1 MQRNSIFKP
10 RGFRGVA
17 AMALFCAFT
26 SSVSYAADSIEVAI
40 EAVRAIGTEGKGF
53 QEAIPAARELQQ
65 LPAEKLFVVLNG
77 ADGVNPIAENWI
89 RGIAFGIAQ
98 RSGTPAISELKNYVV
113 DQGNNV
119 IGRGIA
125 MELIK
130 REDASS
136 AEKMLDELL
145 DDPSLAIREMAV
157 EQAIGKAE
165 SLAKSQAD
173 SAVEIYRETLAAARH
188 PKQLSRIVASLSD
201 LGESVTTAGAF
212 SLILDWKSIA
222 PFDNEGGVG
231 YEAVY
236 GPEKQFASDG
246 SVDLQKQYDGKN
258 GQISWQDVSGSSD
271 EGLVNLAETYNKEK
285 GAVAYLFAEF
295 DSADAKAAQVR
306 LGCINANKVW
316 VNGEEVM
323 ATEVYHSGSML
334 DQYIAPFELKKGTN
348 TILLKICQ
356 NEQEESWAQR
366 WEFQFRITDPTG
378 KGLQGK
384 TEFEF

>member
-10 RGFRGVA
+10 REFRGVA

-26 SSVSYAADSIEVAI
+26 SSASYAADSIEVAI

-113 DQGNNV
+113 DQGNNA

-222 PFDNEGGVG
+222 PFNNEGGVG

>member
-26 SSVSYAADSIEVAI
+26 SSASYAADSIEVAI

-53 QEAIPAARELQQ
+53 QEAIPAARGLQQ

-113 DQGNNV
+113 DQGNNA

-222 PFDNEGGVG
+222 PFNNEGGVG

>member
-1 MQRNSIFKP
+1 MQRNSIYKP
-10 RGFRGVA
+10 RRIRGVA
-17 AMALFCAFT
+17 AMVVFFACT
-26 SSVSYAADSIEVAI
+26 SSAFYAADSIEVAV

-98 RSGTPAISELKNYVV
+98 RSGTPAISELKNYVI
-113 DQGNNV
+113 DQGNNA
-119 IGRGIA
+119 IGRVIA

-136 AEKMLDELL
+136 AEKMLDKLL

-165 SLAKSQAD
+165 SLAESQAH

-201 LGESVTTAGAF
+201 LGEAVTTAGAF

-222 PFDNEGGVG
+222 PFNNEHGVG
-231 YEAVY
+231 YEAAY
-236 GPEKQFASDG
+236 GPEKQFVSDG
-246 SVDLQKQYDGKN
+246 SVDLQKKYDGKN
-258 GQISWQDVSGSSD
+258 GPISWQDVSGSSD

-356 NEQEESWAQR
+356 NEQEEPWAQR

-378 KGLQGK
+378 KGL
-384 TEFEF
+384 

>member
-10 RGFRGVA
+10 REFRGVA

-26 SSVSYAADSIEVAI
+26 SPASYAADSIEVAI

-113 DQGNNV
+113 DQGNNA

-222 PFDNEGGVG
+222 PFNNEGGVG

>member
-10 RGFRGVA
+10 REFRGVA

-26 SSVSYAADSIEVAI
+26 SSASYAADSIEVAI

-113 DQGNNV
+113 DQGNNA

-136 AEKMLDELL
+136 AEKMLSELL

-222 PFDNEGGVG
+222 PFNNEGGVG